1 MTPKRRALNLAV
13 IFACLCFSKSLLIKR
28 LTVVNK
34 KVSLLKL
41 CKKLV
46 LRHFPELAD
55 LTGHFADG
63 IPQFEGLVI
72 SQFFEF
78 ILGV

>member
-1 MTPKRRALNLAV
+1 MTPKRRALNLSV

-55 LTGHFADG
+55 QTGHFADS